1 LIESKTTLHD
11 GHAIEMLITSRE
23 RDIGGFYVRRILP
36 YMSHRMVGPFV
47 FFDHM
52 GPADFAPHVG
62 MDVRPHPHTHLS
74 TVTYL
79 FEGAIRH
86 HDSLGSDQIIEPGA
100 INFMTAGHGIVHSER
115 TPEPLRSKGG
125 RMNGIQCWIAIPE
138 DVEDCAPAFSHHPA
152 ASLPEFK
159 IGRGTYRLLM
169 GEAFGHKSPVPV
181 LSDLFYVEVVLPRGE
196 TLTINEASREAA
208 VYVVDGSVDATGSQ
222 SNAAASANSASREVD
237 AKLEVK
243 VEAFTMAVLRNGHRA
258 DFIASEDSRLM
269 VLGGASLGPRFLYWN
284 FVASSKEK
292 LEQAKRDYA
301 GGPGSARFPLV
312 PGDAQEFIPLPAEP
326 ARGTSM

>member
-1 LIESKTTLHD
+1 MTLPED
-11 GHAIEMLITSRE
+11 HALEMLITSRE
-23 RDIGGFYVRRILP
+23 RDIGGFFVRRILP

-52 GPADFAPHVG
+52 GPAEFAPHVG

-115 TPEPLRSKGG
+115 TPDPIRSSGG
-125 RMNGIQCWIAIPE
+125 RINGIQCWLAIPE
-138 DVEDCAPAFSHHPA
+138 AVEDCAPAFSHHPA
-152 ASLPEFK
+152 ASLPEFT
-159 IGRGTYRLLM
+159 IGRGRYRLLM
-169 GEAFGHKSPVPV
+169 GSAFGHKSPVPV
-181 LSDLFYVEVVLPRGE
+181 LSDLFYVEIVLPRGE
-196 TLTINEASREAA
+196 TLEINEPSREAA
-208 VYVVDGSVDATGSQ
+208 VYVVSGA
-222 SNAAASANSASREVD
+222 
-237 AKLEVK
+237 
-243 VEAFTMAVLRNGHRA
+243 VEADGVAVEPYTMAVLKNGRRLQFVA
-258 DFIASEDSRLM
+258 REDSRVM

-301 GGPGSARFPLV
+301 SGPGSTRFPKV
-312 PGDAQEFIPLPAEP
+312 PGDTQEFIPLPDEP